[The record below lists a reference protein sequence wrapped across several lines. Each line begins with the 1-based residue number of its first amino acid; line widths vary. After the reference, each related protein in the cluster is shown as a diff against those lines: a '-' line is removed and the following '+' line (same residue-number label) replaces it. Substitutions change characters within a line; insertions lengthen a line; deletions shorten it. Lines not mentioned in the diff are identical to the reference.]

1 METATRQTP
10 GHLVDAF
17 AREHR
22 RRLPGL
28 LGSLVMT
35 GSATLDD
42 WRPGISDIDLVL
54 ITTRPVTAADLPTI
68 AVLHAVPEAGT
79 PIDGLYL
86 TEAQLAAGPD
96 AIEAAPQV
104 VVGKLVAAE
113 NGGELTWVTWRE
125 VENGVE
131 STVSEEGAS
140 SWLPSTRRFP
150 GALDGARAFS
160 RKNLF
165 DYWAPLGSETI
176 EQLAGRSE
184 TATVNAVAV
193 RWIALG
199 PARLVATIEDG
210 LVLSKTEAARFASR
224 KWPEFEDLL
233 SRVVASRA
241 GENVEFT
248 VDDARRAI
256 ALLQRCVDAADGGS
270 R

>member
-1 METATRQTP
+1 METVTRQTP
-10 GHLVDAF
+10 EHLVDAF

-54 ITTRPVTAADLPTI
+54 ITTRPVEAEDLPTI
-68 AVLHAVPEAGT
+68 EELHAVPEAGT

-86 TEAQLAAGPD
+86 TEPQLVMGPD
-96 AIEAAPQV
+96 AIEAVPQV
-104 VVGKLVAAE
+104 VGGELVANE

-125 VENGVE
+125 MENGVE
-131 STVSEEGAS
+131 STVSDGGAS

-150 GALDGARAFS
+150 GALEGARAFS

-176 EQLAGRSE
+176 EQLAGRPE
-184 TATVNAVAV
+184 IATVNAVAV

-199 PARLVATIEDG
+199 PARLLATIERG
-210 LVLSKTEAARFASR
+210 LILSKTEAARFASR
-224 KWPEFEDLL
+224 KWPEFADLL
-233 SRVVASRA
+233 SRAVASRA
-241 GENVEFT
+241 GEAVEFT
-248 VDDARRAI
+248 VGDARRAI
-256 ALLQRCVDAADGGS
+256 ALLERCVDGADGGG

>member
-1 METATRQTP
+1 METVTRQTP
-10 GHLVDAF
+10 ERLLDAF

-28 LGSLVMT
+28 LASVVMT

-54 ITTRPVTAADLPTI
+54 ITTRPVTAAELPTI
-68 AVLHAVPEAGT
+68 AELHAAAEAGT
-79 PIDGLYL
+79 LIDGLYL

-96 AIEAAPQV
+96 AIKAVPQV
-104 VVGKLVAAE
+104 IGGELVANE

-125 VENGVE
+125 MENGIG
-131 STVSEEGAS
+131 STVSDEGAS
-140 SWLPSTRRFP
+140 SWLPSTRRFA
-150 GALDGARAFS
+150 GALEGARAFS
-160 RKNLF
+160 RKNLL

-176 EQLAGRSE
+176 EQLAGRPA

-199 PARLVATIEDG
+199 PARLVATIERG
-210 LVLSKTEAARFASR
+210 LILSKTEAARFASR
-224 KWPEFEDLL
+224 KWPEFEELL
-233 SRVVASRA
+233 FRAVASRA

-256 ALLQRCVDAADGGS
+256 ALLQRCIEAADRGD